1 MLKQRVLAAS
11 VLVPGF
17 LLALFFSSPPVWMVL
32 MCIVTLLA
40 AWEWARMAGFAAAGR
55 WGYTL
60 LTATL
65 LTAYFLFGVDVIP
78 QAFIWGVVSVFWI
91 ALVPLWLLRHWIVRQ
106 RGLLAG
112 AGLILLLPTCLAFV
126 ALREQSVW
134 LLLFLMVLVW
144 VADIAAY
151 VFGRAFGKHKLAPRI
166 SPGKTWEGAA
176 GALLCGVL
184 YTLVI
189 QTFAPTILAPFL
201 SFSRMGLV
209 WMALLVVVISIL
221 GDLFESH
228 MKRSAGLKDSG
239 NLIPGHGGILD
250 RIDSQT
256 SVLPIAAAG
265 LYFSQWFM

>member
-11 VLVPGF
+11 VLIPGF
-17 LLALFFSSPPVWMVL
+17 LLALFFSSALVWVVL
-32 MCIVTLLA
+32 MVIVTLLA
-40 AWEWARMAGFAAAGR
+40 AWEWARIAGFSSGGR

-60 LTATL
+60 LMATL
-65 LTAYFLFGVDVIP
+65 LTAYFLFGVDLVP
-78 QAFIWGVVSVFWI
+78 QALIWGVASVFWI
-91 ALVPLWLLRHWIVRQ
+91 VLVPLWLGRHWLLHQ
-106 RGLLAG
+106 RWLLAG
-112 AGLILLLPTCLAFV
+112 IGLILLVPTCLAFV
-126 ALREQSVW
+126 TLREQSVW

-144 VADIAAY
+144 VADVAAY

-166 SPGKTWEGAA
+166 SPGKTWEGAS
-176 GALLCGVL
+176 GALLCGAL
-184 YTLVI
+184 YTLAI
-189 QTFAPTILAPFL
+189 LIFAPTTIAPFL
-201 SFSRMGLV
+201 NFSRLGIV
-209 WMALLVVVISIL
+209 WLALLMVVISIL

-265 LYFSQWFM
+265 LYFFPWIH

>member
-11 VLVPGF
+11 VLIPGF
-17 LLALFFSSPPVWMVL
+17 LLALFFSSPKLWMGL
-32 MCIVTLLA
+32 MGIVALLA
-40 AWEWARMAGFAAAGR
+40 AWEWARIAGFAVLGR

-60 LTATL
+60 LVAIL
-65 LTAYFLFGVDVIP
+65 LNAYYFFGIETVP
-78 QAFIWGVVSVFWI
+78 QALIWGAVLMFWF
-91 ALVPLWLLRHWIVRQ
+91 ALVPLWLGRHWQLRQ
-106 RGLLAG
+106 RFLLACT
-112 AGLILLLPTCLAFV
+112 GLILLLPTWLAFV
-126 ALREQSVW
+126 ALRDKSVW
-134 LLLFLMVLVW
+134 LLLFLMVFVW

-151 VFGRAFGKHKLAPRI
+151 IFGRTLGKHKLAPRI

-184 YTLVI
+184 YTLLC
-189 QTFAPTILAPFL
+189 QTLAPETLAPFHGFTTL
-201 SFSRMGLV
+201 GLV
-209 WMALLVVVISIL
+209 LMALLMGIISIL

-256 SVLPIAAAG
+256 SVLPVAAAW
-265 LYFSQWFM
+265 LYFSSWII

>member
-11 VLVPGF
+11 VLIPGF
-17 LLALFFSSPPVWMVL
+17 LLALFFASPLVWMVL
-32 MCIVTLLA
+32 MGGVTLLA
-40 AWEWARMAGFAAAGR
+40 TWEWARMAGFAGAGR

-60 LTATL
+60 LMALL
-65 LTAYFLFGVDVIP
+65 LTVYFLFGVDVIP
-78 QAFIWGVVSVFWI
+78 QALIWGVVCGFWI
-91 ALVPLWLLRHWIVRQ
+91 ALVPLWLGRHWIVRQ

-126 ALREQSVW
+126 ALRAQSVW
-134 LLLFLMVLVW
+134 LLLFLMVFVW

-184 YTLVI
+184 YTLAI
-189 QTFAPTILAPFL
+189 QTFAPTTLAPFL
-201 SFSRMGLV
+201 SFSNMSLV
-209 WMALLVVVISIL
+209 WMASLMVVISIL

-228 MKRSAGLKDSG
+228 MKRCAGLKDSG

-256 SVLPIAAAG
+256 SVLPVTAAC